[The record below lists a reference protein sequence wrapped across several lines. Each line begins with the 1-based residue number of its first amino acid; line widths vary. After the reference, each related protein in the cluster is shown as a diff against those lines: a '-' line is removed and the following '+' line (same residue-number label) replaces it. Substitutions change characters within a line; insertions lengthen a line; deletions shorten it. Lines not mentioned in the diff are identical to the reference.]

1 MMSDFFRR
9 FMAKNSPDLRL
20 LASITLPKDPT
31 LLNDRIGKE
40 FKEEIGLYGK
50 DVLLRVID
58 N

>member
-1 MMSDFFRR
+1 
-9 FMAKNSPDLRL
+9 MAKNSPDLRL